1 MYNYNFQKGDIM
13 AELENNIK
21 EKLTEVFK
29 EELGKDDFE
38 LNYLI
43 TDDEITFF
51 FGISEGKELSLD
63 GIEKISSIIDGGF
76 EGSSIV
82 NQEYRYKFNLNPCAD

>member
-1 MYNYNFQKGDIM
+1 MTN
-13 AELENNIK
+13 LEKNIE

-29 EELGKDDFE
+29 GEFERDDFE

-43 TDDEITFF
+43 TDDVITFF

-63 GIEKISSIIDGGF
+63 SIEKIASIIDGRF
-76 EGSSIV
+76 EGSNIV
-82 NQEYRYKFNLNPCAD
+82 NQEYRYKFNLDPCAE

>member
-1 MYNYNFQKGDIM
+1 MTN
-13 AELENNIK
+13 LEKKIE

-29 EELGKDDFE
+29 GEFEREDFE

-43 TDDEITFF
+43 TDDVITFF

-63 GIEKISSIIDGGF
+63 SIEKIASIIDGRF
-76 EGSSIV
+76 EGSNLV
-82 NQEYRYKFNLNPCAD
+82 NQEYRYKFNLKI

>member
-1 MYNYNFQKGDIM
+1 M

-21 EKLTEVFK
+21 EKLVEVFK

-43 TDDEITFF
+43 TDDVITFF

-63 GIEKISSIIDGGF
+63 AIEKISSIIDGRF
-76 EGSSIV
+76 EGSNLV
-82 NQEYRYKFNLNPCAD
+82 NQEYRYKFNLDPCAD

>member
-1 MYNYNFQKGDIM
+1 MTN
-13 AELENNIK
+13 LEKNIE

-29 EELGKDDFE
+29 GEFEKEDFE

-43 TDDEITFF
+43 TDDVITFF

-63 GIEKISSIIDGGF
+63 SIEKIASIIDGRV
-76 EGSSIV
+76 EGSNIV
-82 NQEYRYKFNLNPCAD
+82 NQEYRYKFNLDPCAE

>member
-1 MYNYNFQKGDIM
+1 M
-13 AELENNIK
+13 ANLEKNIE

-29 EELGKDDFE
+29 GEFEKEDFE

-43 TDDEITFF
+43 TDDVITFF

-63 GIEKISSIIDGGF
+63 SIEKIASIIEGRF
-76 EGSSIV
+76 EGSNLV
-82 NQEYRYKFNLNPCAD
+82 NQEYRYKFNLDPCVE

>member
-1 MYNYNFQKGDIM
+1 M
-13 AELENNIK
+13 ANLEKNIE

-29 EELGKDDFE
+29 GEFEKEDFE

-43 TDDEITFF
+43 TDDVITFF

-63 GIEKISSIIDGGF
+63 SIEKISSIIYARF
-76 EGSSIV
+76 EGSNIV
-82 NQEYRYKFNLNPCAD
+82 NQEYRYAFNLDPCVD

>member
-1 MYNYNFQKGDIM
+1 MTD
-13 AELENNIK
+13 LEKNIE

-29 EELGKDDFE
+29 ADLEKEDFE

-43 TDDEITFF
+43 TDDVITFF

-63 GIEKISSIIDGGF
+63 AIEKISSIIDGRY
-76 EGSSIV
+76 EGSNIV
-82 NQEYRYKFNLNPCAD
+82 NQEYRYKFNLEPCAE

>member
-1 MYNYNFQKGDIM
+1 M
-13 AELENNIK
+13 AELEQAIID
-21 EKLTEVFK
+21 KLTAVFK
-29 EELGKDDFE
+29 EELDNDDFE

-43 TDDEITFF
+43 TDDVITFF

-76 EGSSIV
+76 EGSKIV
-82 NQEYRYKFNLNPCAD
+82 NQEYRYSFNLDPCSD

>member
-1 MYNYNFQKGDIM
+1 M

-21 EKLTEVFK
+21 EKLVEVFK

-43 TDDEITFF
+43 TDNVITFF

-63 GIEKISSIIDGGF
+63 GIEKISSIIDGRY
-76 EGSSIV
+76 EGNSIV
-82 NQEYRYKFNLNPCAD
+82 NQEYRYKFNLDPCSD

>member
-1 MYNYNFQKGDIM
+1 MTN
-13 AELENNIK
+13 LEKNIE

-29 EELGKDDFE
+29 ADLEKEDFE

-43 TDDEITFF
+43 TDDVITFF

-63 GIEKISSIIDGGF
+63 AIEKISSIIDGRF
-76 EGSSIV
+76 EGSNIV
-82 NQEYRYKFNLNPCAD
+82 NQEYRYKFNLDPCAE

>member
-1 MYNYNFQKGDIM
+1 M
-13 AELENNIK
+13 ANLEKNIA

-29 EELGKDDFE
+29 GEFEKEDFE

-43 TDDEITFF
+43 TDDVVTFF

-63 GIEKISSIIDGGF
+63 AIEKISSIIDGRY
-76 EGSSIV
+76 EGSNIV
-82 NQEYRYKFNLNPCAD
+82 NQEYRYKFNLDTCAD